1 MCVGGT
7 QAEAGAR
14 RPEEGAWPRR
24 LRPGDAGDTVGSLLP
39 GAGGA
44 AMLLSGGDP
53 PAQEWFMVQTKSKPR
68 VQRQRQQVQRIF
80 RVKLNAFQS
89 RPDTPYFWLQLEG
102 PRENMGKAKVNS
114 VWPLITSSQT
124 FLPPFA
130 PLPSPLPPKPG
141 RQGSPEAPRPGLG
154 SMAGRYWAIPC
165 LSTSAA
171 LGPSLWFL
179 LSFLPHPSLACHFS
193 PSSVLRKALR
203 CASPQEP
210 SLTRARIYS
219 LFLHRGSNL
228 RSGISVACAAYLF
241 VLHPEAGRPRSFC
254 LHVSLLKSW
263 AAPRSLSA
271 GTGGAIRDFAR
282 EMLAFYR

>member
-1 MCVGGT
+1 MSREPPPKGSELRGKGARAAAGGCASRGWGVCVGGT

-24 LRPGDAGDTVGSLLP
+24 LRPGDAGDPVGSLLP

-130 PLPSPLPPKPG
+130 PLPSPLPTNPG
-141 RQGSPEAPRPGLG
+141 GKGPQRPPDLD
-154 SMAGRYWAIPC
+154 WAV
-165 LSTSAA
+165 
-171 LGPSLWFL
+171 W
-179 LSFLPHPSLACHFS
+179 
-193 PSSVLRKALR
+193 R
-203 CASPQEP
+203 
-210 SLTRARIYS
+210 
-219 LFLHRGSNL
+219 
-228 RSGISVACAAYLF
+228 
-241 VLHPEAGRPRSFC
+241 
-254 LHVSLLKSW
+254 
-263 AAPRSLSA
+263 A
-271 GTGGAIRDFAR
+271 GTGPFPASPLLQPWVLPSGSFFLFCPTPLLRVTSVPQVC
-282 EMLAFYR
+282 

>member
-1 MCVGGT
+1 MSREPPPKGSELRGKGARAAAGGCASRGWGVCVGGT

-130 PLPSPLPPKPG
+130 PLPSPLPSIKKFERSHTCG
-141 RQGSPEAPRPGLG
+141 GKSGNADKLRDWWWVMVVRMGWYGKSGERLG
-154 SMAGRYWAIPC
+154 
-165 LSTSAA
+165 
-171 LGPSLWFL
+171 
-179 LSFLPHPSLACHFS
+179 
-193 PSSVLRKALR
+193 V
-203 CASPQEP
+203 
-210 SLTRARIYS
+210 
-219 LFLHRGSNL
+219 
-228 RSGISVACAAYLF
+228 
-241 VLHPEAGRPRSFC
+241 
-254 LHVSLLKSW
+254 
-263 AAPRSLSA
+263 
-271 GTGGAIRDFAR
+271 
-282 EMLAFYR
+282 